1 MIVHAWP
8 TDARTWLISAHFGQK
23 RRAMGPSGRHGF
35 VAALAAAG
43 YFWKKTPEKTVDPV
57 APDALTVDAS

>member
-1 MIVHAWP
+1 
-8 TDARTWLISAHFGQK
+8 
-23 RRAMGPSGRHGF
+23 MGPSGRHGF